1 MVFHLLLWFCQNE
14 WKAHDDKSK
23 LWAVNAIRLVFAFMV
38 IKPEQHDWYSGYFNK
53 DMLATYNQTP
63 NHIKVT
69 IVGRDRGI
77 RIRFRQI
84 GYFWVNQKIL

>member
-1 MVFHLLLWFCQNE
+1 
-14 WKAHDDKSK
+14 
-23 LWAVNAIRLVFAFMV
+23 
-38 IKPEQHDWYSGYFNK
+38 
-53 DMLATYNQTP
+53 MLATYNQTP

-84 GYFWVNQKIL
+84 SYFWINQEILIKVCLECEYHSSILGIISLSDSVKEIH